1 MPLDKELSK
10 KGAPVYGIDPKAVPG
25 YTGAQSTPW
34 IVRGSLPPITRN
46 PNLVLVRNT
55 AQDQL
60 YDTAGRPKYGPRG
73 FLTVLYRPGG
83 LLYKP

>member
-1 MPLDKELSK
+1 
-10 KGAPVYGIDPKAVPG
+10 
-25 YTGAQSTPW
+25 
-34 IVRGSLPPITRN
+34 VRGSLPPITRN